1 MTEILTVLPPALAA
15 LAIVVTAGLCVRRLV
30 RGTLS
35 NGREAAG
42 D

>member
-15 LAIVVTAGLCVRRLV
+15 SAITILAGLSVRRLV

-35 NGREAAG
+35 NGRDTAG
-42 D
+42 E